1 MCNFTEDTVG
11 SYTISASYSGD
22 ALNLGSSNTA
32 PLSVAQGTTPIL
44 FTISDPSTALAI
56 NSNNSPGLA
65 YNAVLNTDSSVSLLL
80 NGAILSGQ
88 GCPAFASLSSSVTS
102 GAVFVDFANSTIY
115 LAMITGNGLY
125 AAYESIN
132 QTTGACT
139 QGPLLLL
146 SNASYGT
153 LQMDVDP
160 TAFSSQLGNMYVMMA
175 YGGGITDALYVVP
188 TAPWSASSLPTP
200 AELTLDYSTQY
211 GPMVVDPSNHQL
223 YINDLGGSAYGT
235 VGTYATGGF
244 FVYDP
249 NHSAT
254 PASNLQHVVGYN
266 NAGKRNDAQC
276 GNSARQWRGQAG
288 ACE

>member
-1 MCNFTEDTVG
+1 M
-11 SYTISASYSGD
+11 
-22 ALNLGSSNTA
+22 
-32 PLSVAQGTTPIL
+32 
-44 FTISDPSTALAI
+44 
-56 NSNNSPGLA
+56 
-65 YNAVLNTDSSVSLLL
+65 
-80 NGAILSGQ
+80 
-88 GCPAFASLSSSVTS
+88 
-102 GAVFVDFANSTIY
+102 DFANSNIY
-115 LAMITGNGLY
+115 LAMLTGSGLY

-146 SNASYGT
+146 SGASYGT
-153 LQMDVDP
+153 MQMDVDP

-188 TAPWSASSLPTP
+188 TAPWTASSLPTP

-211 GPMVVDPSNHQL
+211 GPMVIDPSNHQL

-249 NHSAT
+249 NS
-254 PASNLQHVVGYN
+254 QC
-266 NAGKRNDAQC
+266 NAGEQSAARHGLHKRKRDHAALRWNAPE
-276 GNSARQWRGQAG
+276 QWRGQAG
-288 ACE
+288 ACK